1 MKYLLT
7 ILAALALVGTATA
20 TSRADCCDG
29 SACCMAHVGCC
40 AN

>member
-20 TSRADCCDG
+20 TSNADCCAG
-29 SACCMAHVGCC
+29 SPCCMVHLDCC
-40 AN
+40 AK